1 MKNIFK
7 NSFIGLLACVGTI
20 TSCNDLM
27 NLNPTG
33 WYDETVA
40 YASVTNMDYYVKG
53 LYSVLYANSDI
64 SNGYIMDDGVSELLK
79 YSWWGDKGQVNQAFY
94 NTNYVTPD
102 ANYRSNWSSMYTY
115 IRQLNEF
122 FYDLSMGRADG
133 LDQEQVK
140 IRKAEVRF
148 LRAFAYQEL
157 VIRHGKVVLRID
169 ENHVDGPNERTKAR
183 SELKDCWDFIISEYT
198 KAAEDLPEVWEN
210 AASNF
215 GRITKAAA
223 IGMKARACLYAGKT
237 DASRYDDAIEACN
250 KVIELGYDMLPVSSV
265 ADYDKIYTAVGNKE
279 VILAAYFQQGTGN
292 ASAKQHNFNTYFCA
306 PGDPAVLGIANFD
319 AGVCATPSD
328 EYASMFDIKVGDEW
342 QSFDWDNLESYGN
355 EPFKNRDIRFYSSIL
370 YNGATWLGRTLDL
383 TVESKN
389 YMRFATSGQD
399 NVHKTTTGYV
409 IRKFLSNSMN
419 INFTNKLSGQYWIE
433 MRAAELYLIRSE
445 AYARKGDFGQAYIDL
460 NHVRERIGMPGKAQT
475 SSWDEYLED
484 LSKERVCE
492 LGLEGHRY
500 FDLTRWGIAT
510 KVLDG
515 KRLHGIEITKN
526 SDGTFNYERVECDTE
541 NRHFEEK
548 MNIFPI
554 PNVERKNNTACDQNE
569 EWL

>member
-1 MKNIFK
+1 MKKIFR
-7 NSFIGLLACVGTI
+7 NTIRGLVAGAATL
-20 TSCNDLM
+20 TSCNGVLDLD
-27 NLNPTG
+27 PTG
-33 WYDETVA
+33 WYGEPVA

-53 LYSVLYANSDI
+53 LYAVLYANSDI

-94 NTNYVTPD
+94 NTNYVTVD
-102 ANYRSNWSSMYTY
+102 ANYRSNWSTMYTY

-122 FYDLSMGRADG
+122 FYDISNGRADK
-133 LDQEQVK
+133 LDPEQVK

-157 VIRHGKVVLRID
+157 VIRHGGVILRISED
-169 ENHVDGPNERTKAR
+169 HVDGPNERTKAR
-183 SELKDCWDFIISEYT
+183 STKEECYEFIISEYT
-198 KAAEDLPEVWEN
+198 KAAEDLPEVWED
-210 AASNF
+210 AATNF

-223 IGMKARACLYAGKT
+223 IGMKARACLYAG
-237 DASRYDDAIEACN
+237 RYDEAIQACDDVL
-250 KVIELGYDMLPVSSV
+250 KMGYDMLPVSSV
-265 ADYDKIYTAVGNKE
+265 ADYNKIYTAVGNKE

-306 PGDPAVLGIANFD
+306 PGDPIQLGLPNFD

-342 QSFDWDNLESYGN
+342 QAFSWDNLAAYGN
-355 EPFKNRDIRFYSSIL
+355 EPFQNRDIRFYASIL
-370 YNGATWLGRTLDL
+370 YNGADWLGRKLDL

-389 YMRFATSGQD
+389 YMKFATSGQD

-409 IRKFLSNSMN
+409 IRKFLSDSPK
-419 INFTNKLSGQYWIE
+419 INFTNILSGQYWIE
-433 MRAAELYLIRSE
+433 MRAAEIYLIRSE
-445 AYARKGDFGQAYIDL
+445 CYARKGTFDKAYADL
-460 NHVRERIGMPGKAQT
+460 NAVRTRVGMPERGQKA
-475 SSWDEYLED
+475 SWNEYLTD
-484 LSKERVCE
+484 LSQERVCE

-510 KVLDG
+510 KTLDG

-526 SDGTFNYERVECDTE
+526 SDGTLNYTRVECDTQD
-541 NRHFEEK
+541 RHFEPK

-554 PNVERKNNTACDQNE
+554 PKAELKNNSACEQNE